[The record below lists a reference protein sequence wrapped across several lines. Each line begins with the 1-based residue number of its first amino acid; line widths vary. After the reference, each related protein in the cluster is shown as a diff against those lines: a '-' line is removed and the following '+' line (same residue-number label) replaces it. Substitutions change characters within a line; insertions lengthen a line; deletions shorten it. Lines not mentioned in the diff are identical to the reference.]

1 VFNSSMHERGVPQVP
16 GTVPGCRQWWLQPY
30 PVSGDL
36 SRSGSGIVTCRGAP
50 VPFTS
55 ETGRV
60 KAFDAEENDP
70 NFATIYSGDGGW
82 RGIEAASDSAV
93 HAAAGLGNALRHAP
107 SPIVPETERAIAA
120 GYDALSARSQRGW
133 RLLGS
138 AIDRR

>member
-1 VFNSSMHERGVPQVP
+1 
-16 GTVPGCRQWWLQPY
+16 
-30 PVSGDL
+30 
-36 SRSGSGIVTCRGAP
+36 
-50 VPFTS
+50 
-55 ETGRV
+55 V

-133 RLLGS
+133 RFLGS